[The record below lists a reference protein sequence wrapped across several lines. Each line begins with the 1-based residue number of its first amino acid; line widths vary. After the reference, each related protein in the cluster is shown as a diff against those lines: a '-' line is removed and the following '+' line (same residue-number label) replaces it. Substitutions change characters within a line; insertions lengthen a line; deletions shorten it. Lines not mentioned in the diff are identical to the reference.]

1 MTKRMNEGADGAFT
15 KEKRKVMKRWS
26 VAVLMITL
34 SMPFFAGCGT
44 SQNSGTAKVKLDP
57 DNPVSLTV
65 WHYYNGAQQATFDTL
80 VEEFNA
86 TVGKEKGIYVEEY
99 SQGSVYDLEQAVQS
113 AIKGEVGADDLPDI
127 FSSYADTAYYA
138 QQEGKLVDLTQYFSE
153 DELSSYVD
161 SYIEEGYFQDDGA
174 LYLLP
179 VAKSTEIMMINKT
192 DWEPFAAET
201 GSSLDELKTI
211 EGVVDVAEHYY
222 EWTDAKTPDIPDDGK
237 AFYGR
242 DSMSNYFI
250 IGMKQMGKEIFEV
263 KNGEVTINTDKESMR
278 RLWDDYYV
286 PYVKGYFESY
296 GKFRSDDVKT
306 GDILAYTGATSS
318 AVYFP
323 DNVENGEES
332 YPIDYIIQ
340 DAPIMQDGE
349 NYMVQQGAGMAVTK
363 SDDAHEYASCVF
375 LKWITEKEQN
385 LRFGCDSAYLPVLKE
400 ANKVETL
407 DKVIKDNNIEI
418 NEKSYDCLKYILE
431 NFDQKKFY
439 TPKSFRKGYDARKIL
454 DYNLSD
460 KAVEDKTAI
469 DAAIAEGTSRD
480 EVLESYLSDEA
491 FENWYNDFCS
501 SLSAAAE

>member
-44 SQNSGTAKVKLDP
+44 SQNSETAKVKLDP

-263 KNGEVTINTDKESMR
+263 KNGE
-278 RLWDDYYV
+278 
-286 PYVKGYFESY
+286 
-296 GKFRSDDVKT
+296 
-306 GDILAYTGATSS
+306 
-318 AVYFP
+318 
-323 DNVENGEES
+323 ES

-385 LRFGCDSAYLPVLKE
+385 LRFGCASAYLPVLKE

-469 DAAIAEGTSRD
+469 DASIAEGTSRD

-501 SLSAAAE
+501 SLSAAAK

>member
-211 EGVVDVAEHYY
+211 EGVVDVAGRYY

-263 KNGEVTINTDKESMR
+263 K
-278 RLWDDYYV
+278 
-286 PYVKGYFESY
+286 
-296 GKFRSDDVKT
+296 
-306 GDILAYTGATSS
+306 
-318 AVYFP
+318 
-323 DNVENGEES
+323 NGEES

>member
-1 MTKRMNEGADGAFT
+1 MTKRMNEGTDGAFT

-44 SQNSGTAKVKLDP
+44 SQNSETAKVKLDP

-211 EGVVDVAEHYY
+211 EGVVDVAERYY

-263 KNGEVTINTDKESMR
+263 K
-278 RLWDDYYV
+278 
-286 PYVKGYFESY
+286 
-296 GKFRSDDVKT
+296 
-306 GDILAYTGATSS
+306 
-318 AVYFP
+318 
-323 DNVENGEES
+323 NGEES

>member
-211 EGVVDVAEHYY
+211 EGVVDVAERYY

-263 KNGEVTINTDKESMR
+263 K
-278 RLWDDYYV
+278 
-286 PYVKGYFESY
+286 
-296 GKFRSDDVKT
+296 
-306 GDILAYTGATSS
+306 
-318 AVYFP
+318 
-323 DNVENGEES
+323 NGEES

-385 LRFGCDSAYLPVLKE
+385 LRFGCASAYLPVLKE

-501 SLSAAAE
+501 SLSAAAK

>member
-263 KNGEVTINTDKESMR
+263 KNGE
-278 RLWDDYYV
+278 
-286 PYVKGYFESY
+286 
-296 GKFRSDDVKT
+296 
-306 GDILAYTGATSS
+306 
-318 AVYFP
+318 
-323 DNVENGEES
+323 ES

-385 LRFGCDSAYLPVLKE
+385 LRFGCASAYLPVLKE

-501 SLSAAAE
+501 SLSAAAK

>member
-44 SQNSGTAKVKLDP
+44 SQNSETAKVKLDP

-263 KNGEVTINTDKESMR
+263 KNGE
-278 RLWDDYYV
+278 
-286 PYVKGYFESY
+286 
-296 GKFRSDDVKT
+296 
-306 GDILAYTGATSS
+306 
-318 AVYFP
+318 
-323 DNVENGEES
+323 ES

-363 SDDAHEYASCVF
+363 SDDAHEYASCIF

-385 LRFGCDSAYLPVLKE
+385 LRFGCASAYLPVLKE

-501 SLSAAAE
+501 SLSAAAK

>member
-1 MTKRMNEGADGAFT
+1 MTKRMNEGTDGAFT

-44 SQNSGTAKVKLDP
+44 SQNSETAKVKLDP
-57 DNPVSLTV
+57 DNLVSLTV

-211 EGVVDVAEHYY
+211 EGVVDVAERYY

-263 KNGEVTINTDKESMR
+263 K
-278 RLWDDYYV
+278 
-286 PYVKGYFESY
+286 
-296 GKFRSDDVKT
+296 
-306 GDILAYTGATSS
+306 
-318 AVYFP
+318 
-323 DNVENGEES
+323 NGEES

>member
-1 MTKRMNEGADGAFT
+1 MNEGADGAFT

-263 KNGEVTINTDKESMR
+263 KNGE
-278 RLWDDYYV
+278 
-286 PYVKGYFESY
+286 
-296 GKFRSDDVKT
+296 
-306 GDILAYTGATSS
+306 
-318 AVYFP
+318 
-323 DNVENGEES
+323 ES

-385 LRFGCDSAYLPVLKE
+385 LRFGCASAYLPVLKE

-501 SLSAAAE
+501 SLSAAAK

>member
-242 DSMSNYFI
+242 DSRNETD
-250 IGMKQMGKEIFEV
+250 GK
-263 KNGEVTINTDKESMR
+263 R
-278 RLWDDYYV
+278 
-286 PYVKGYFESY
+286 
-296 GKFRSDDVKT
+296 
-306 GDILAYTGATSS
+306 
-318 AVYFP
+318 
-323 DNVENGEES
+323 
-332 YPIDYIIQ
+332 
-340 DAPIMQDGE
+340 
-349 NYMVQQGAGMAVTK
+349 
-363 SDDAHEYASCVF
+363 
-375 LKWITEKEQN
+375 N
-385 LRFGCDSAYLPVLKE
+385 L
-400 ANKVETL
+400 
-407 DKVIKDNNIEI
+407 
-418 NEKSYDCLKYILE
+418 
-431 NFDQKKFY
+431 
-439 TPKSFRKGYDARKIL
+439 
-454 DYNLSD
+454 
-460 KAVEDKTAI
+460 
-469 DAAIAEGTSRD
+469 
-480 EVLESYLSDEA
+480 
-491 FENWYNDFCS
+491 
-501 SLSAAAE
+501 

>member
-263 KNGEVTINTDKESMR
+263 KNGE
-278 RLWDDYYV
+278 
-286 PYVKGYFESY
+286 
-296 GKFRSDDVKT
+296 
-306 GDILAYTGATSS
+306 
-318 AVYFP
+318 
-323 DNVENGEES
+323 ES

-501 SLSAAAE
+501 SLSAAAKQCGNKLSK

>member
-263 KNGEVTINTDKESMR
+263 KNGE
-278 RLWDDYYV
+278 
-286 PYVKGYFESY
+286 
-296 GKFRSDDVKT
+296 
-306 GDILAYTGATSS
+306 
-318 AVYFP
+318 
-323 DNVENGEES
+323 ES

-501 SLSAAAE
+501 SLSAAAEQCGNKLSK

>member
-1 MTKRMNEGADGAFT
+1 
-15 KEKRKVMKRWS
+15 MKRWS

-263 KNGEVTINTDKESMR
+263 KNGE
-278 RLWDDYYV
+278 
-286 PYVKGYFESY
+286 
-296 GKFRSDDVKT
+296 
-306 GDILAYTGATSS
+306 
-318 AVYFP
+318 
-323 DNVENGEES
+323 ES

-501 SLSAAAE
+501 SLSAAAK

>member
-1 MTKRMNEGADGAFT
+1 M
-15 KEKRKVMKRWS
+15 
-26 VAVLMITL
+26 
-34 SMPFFAGCGT
+34 
-44 SQNSGTAKVKLDP
+44 
-57 DNPVSLTV
+57 
-65 WHYYNGAQQATFDTL
+65 
-80 VEEFNA
+80 
-86 TVGKEKGIYVEEY
+86 
-99 SQGSVYDLEQAVQS
+99 
-113 AIKGEVGADDLPDI
+113 GADDLPDI

-263 KNGEVTINTDKESMR
+263 KNGE
-278 RLWDDYYV
+278 
-286 PYVKGYFESY
+286 
-296 GKFRSDDVKT
+296 
-306 GDILAYTGATSS
+306 
-318 AVYFP
+318 
-323 DNVENGEES
+323 ES

-385 LRFGCDSAYLPVLKE
+385 LRFGCASAYLPVLKE

-501 SLSAAAE
+501 SLSAAAK

>member
-57 DNPVSLTV
+57 DNLVSLTV

-211 EGVVDVAEHYY
+211 EGVVDVAERYY

-263 KNGEVTINTDKESMR
+263 K
-278 RLWDDYYV
+278 
-286 PYVKGYFESY
+286 
-296 GKFRSDDVKT
+296 
-306 GDILAYTGATSS
+306 
-318 AVYFP
+318 
-323 DNVENGEES
+323 NGEES